1 MRSVAGRGAQTNK
14 RVNYSSINMSQANT
28 LFQKVASSFVESVI
42 VINDFWYMITSFSVF
57 IHDQVHTD
65 DCADNS
71 KYTPIRTVG
80 GIRNNVRQTIDE
92 DQHHSLL

>member
-1 MRSVAGRGAQTNK
+1 PIYANQLMPLHDYKLLKGDQLLRRKLMKESA
-14 RVNYSSINMSQANT
+14 SINIEQANT

-71 KYTPIRTVG
+71 
-80 GIRNNVRQTIDE
+80 
-92 DQHHSLL
+92 